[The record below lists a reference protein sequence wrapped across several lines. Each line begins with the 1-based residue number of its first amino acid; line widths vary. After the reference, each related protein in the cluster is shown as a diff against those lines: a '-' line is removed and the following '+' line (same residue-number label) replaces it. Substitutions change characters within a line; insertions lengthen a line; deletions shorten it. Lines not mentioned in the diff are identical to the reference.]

1 MMPSAH
7 AKTTT
12 PAAPPAAPA
21 AKASAAP
28 VDNAT
33 HLRRSLDLLELRL
46 RREMLLVRA
55 ERGAVGR
62 YDEFAGM
69 VISDEEID
77 HYLSATASGGAAA
90 TATAVRA
97 VPGEA
102 ALAARLAAEE
112 RALDAAVQA
121 AIAAGEAL
129 RLEIVRAAFA
139 LSPPDYGALLACLAP
154 DLDLRFERLFAYLQN
169 DVAKRRPCV
178 QLLGRLFPDDHD
190 ADGHDRS
197 LPVRRLTATDASLV
211 GLRLVENARTADG
224 GLAAR
229 ELRVADGVLS
239 FVLEADR
246 PDPELRGRGRWRTP
260 RRLPDV
266 GNVFAAHRAAIE
278 RLVTLGRADGR
289 LPYTY
294 VRAPAGCGKEDLVL
308 ALGDTLDAP
317 VFECGA
323 DQLLA
328 ADGELGDWLRVV
340 ERDLRLRGGFLWIRR
355 GDALAVAGDAG
366 RERVRTLGAFL
377 TERPGVNVIVTG
389 ERGANDLWEVL
400 GLTPLEIRL
409 PAPDAGLRLE
419 AWRAAL
425 GEALQAER
433 PLLAE
438 ALSSKF
444 KFGPGEITTAL
455 HRLRWEAPP
464 NPTAEELDRALH
476 RACRAQSSP
485 TLEAHA
491 QKLDARYRWDDLVV
505 PDELLAQLREVRNA
519 VRWRTR
525 VHGEWGFG
533 DKFSLGRGLTVLFSG
548 PSGTG
553 KTMSAE
559 VLAGDLDLDLYK
571 IDLSQVV
578 SKYIG
583 ETEKNLSRIF
593 TEAENANG
601 ILLFDE
607 ADALFGKRS
616 EVKDSHDRY
625 ANIEINYLLQRLE
638 EFEGIVI
645 LTTNMLKNLDP
656 AFTRRIQYTV
666 EFPVPDE
673 RHREALWAKVFPS
686 ATPRAGDLDLDFLAK
701 RFKLSGANIKNVAL
715 NSAFLAASNGGVV
728 DMAHVVTAL
737 QREYRKMGKLASKS
751 EFGVYHHLLRDDGDG
766 SAS

>member
-1 MMPSAH
+1 MPKA
-7 AKTTT
+7 TPT
-12 PAAPPAAPA
+12 PAITADAAEPL
-21 AKASAAP
+21 
-28 VDNAT
+28 DNAA

-46 RREMLLVRA
+46 RRELLVVRA
-55 ERGAVGR
+55 ERGAAGR

-77 HYLSATASGGAAA
+77 QYLSAATDAAGASGPSAPAP
-90 TATAVRA
+90 T
-97 VPGEA
+97 PGEA
-102 ALAARLAAEE
+102 ALAARIAAETRSLE
-112 RALDAAVQA
+112 ADLQA
-121 AIAAGEAL
+121 AIAAGRVP
-129 RLEIVRAAFA
+129 RLELVRAAFD
-139 LSPPDYGALLACLAP
+139 LSPADQGALLACLAP
-154 DLDLRFERLFAYLQN
+154 ELDLRFERFFAYLQN

-178 QLLGRLFPDDHD
+178 QLLGRLFP
-190 ADGHDRS
+190 AEADRS
-197 LPVRRLTATDASLV
+197 LPVRRLTATDDSLV
-211 GLRLVENARTADG
+211 GLRLVEPARAAEG

-229 ELRVADGVLS
+229 ELRVTDGLLA
-239 FVLEADR
+239 FLLESDR
-246 PDPELRGRGRWRTP
+246 PDPELRGCGRWRAP
-260 RRLPDV
+260 RALPD
-266 GNVFAAHRAAIE
+266 GGRYFDRHRAVLE
-278 RLVTLGRADGR
+278 RLLALGQADGR
-289 LPYTY
+289 LPYAY
-294 VRAPAGCGKEDLVL
+294 LRAPAGCGKEDLVL
-308 ALGDTLDAP
+308 ALGEALSAA

-323 DQLLA
+323 DELLA
-328 ADGELGDWLRVV
+328 VAGDLGDWLGVM
-340 ERDLRLRGGFLWIRR
+340 ERDLRLRGAFLWIRR
-355 GDALAVAGDAG
+355 GDALAAAGEAG
-366 RERVRTLGAFL
+366 RERVRALGAFL
-377 TERPGVNVIVTG
+377 RRRAGVNLIVTG
-389 ERGANDLWEVL
+389 ERGAQDLWDVL
-400 GLTPLEIRL
+400 GLTPLEMVLPPPGPSERL
-409 PAPDAGLRLE
+409 D
-419 AWRAAL
+419 AWRAAIGDDL
-425 GEALQAER
+425 GAAR
-433 PLLAE
+433 PQLAE

-444 KFGPGEITTAL
+444 KFGPGAITAAL
-455 HRLRWEAPP
+455 RRLRWEAPAD
-464 NPTAEELDRALH
+464 PTPEALDQALH
-476 RACRAQSSP
+476 RACRAESSP

-491 QKLDARYRWDDLVV
+491 QKLHARYRWDDLVL
-505 PDELLAQLREVRNA
+505 PDDVREQLREIRNA

-525 VHGEWGFG
+525 VHGEWGFES
-533 DKFSLGRGLTVLFSG
+533 KFSLGRGLAVLFSG

-559 VLAGDLDLDLYK
+559 VLAVDLELDLYK

-593 TEAENANG
+593 TEAESANG

-673 RHREALWAKVFPS
+673 RHRERLWAQVFPP

-728 DMAHVVTAL
+728 DMTHVVTAL
-737 QREYRKMGKLASKS
+737 RREYRKMGKLASRS
-751 EFGVYHHLLRDDGDG
+751 EFGAYYHLLREDEG
-766 SAS
+766 SGG